1 MCRMAMVHFNV
12 IHLYNCKQVL
22 TSRVYATCLVRNVR
36 ELKYSKQ
43 EEREDVTLPH
53 IFFEELVD
61 YKIICSN
68 ELEYAPQ
75 QIILLYKLN

>member
-1 MCRMAMVHFNV
+1 MLLC
-12 IHLYNCKQVL
+12 
-22 TSRVYATCLVRNVR
+22 
-36 ELKYSKQ
+36 
-43 EEREDVTLPH
+43 H
-53 IFFEELVD
+53 IFFFFEELVD